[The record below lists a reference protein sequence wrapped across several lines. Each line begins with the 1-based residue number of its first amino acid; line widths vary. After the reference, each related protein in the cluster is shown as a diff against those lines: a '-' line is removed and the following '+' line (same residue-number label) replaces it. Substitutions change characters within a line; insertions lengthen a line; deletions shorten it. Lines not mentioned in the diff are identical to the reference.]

1 MTTLATMTERQS
13 WKEFE
18 HSASIPSL
26 NLRATTADD
35 SVATAATGF
44 EGSVPL
50 SILQSIRKYG
60 TGAEGMSFRLHLF
73 IT

>member
-1 MTTLATMTERQS
+1 M
-13 WKEFE
+13 
-18 HSASIPSL
+18 ASIPPL
-26 NLRATTADD
+26 NLRDTMAGD
-35 SVATAATGF
+35 SGATAATGF

-60 TGAEGMSFRLHLF
+60 TRAEGMSFRLHLF

>member
-26 NLRATTADD
+26 NLRATTAGD

-44 EGSVPL
+44 EGSFRL

-60 TGAEGMSFRLHLF
+60 TRAEGMSFRLHLF